1 MDRFL
6 KNEQGLAL
14 TLPLLGV
21 TLALVGVLAVTQ
33 IIKNKSS
40 VNIQPSVAIS
50 VTPSPTPTASPSAS
64 PSPIPTVTISLTPKV
79 QSGPAATTP
88 PGYGYGYITVNT
100 ERGSFPTHVITLPIS
115 SQMVTDTAS
124 EGDCENDCP
133 TLALADY
140 VSRNGA
146 VAGINGT
153 YFCPD
158 TYDDCQ
164 SKKNSTD
171 FPVYNTRLSRWTS
184 EKTLFWNSRSIIYQD
199 GGGMHFMQDAKSFG
213 GGLKAGIVNYPGLLN
228 GGQDIT
234 SAFSLS
240 AKQSSKGTA
249 GGIGFNSTHIH
260 LVIASNVNMADL
272 ASIFKTLG
280 DTYALNLDGGG
291 SSALWFG
298 GYKVGPGRALPNA
311 VLFK

>member
-1 MDRFL
+1 MKSVITATAIVL
-6 KNEQGLAL
+6 V
-14 TLPLLGV
+14 LLGV
-21 TLALVGVLAVTQ
+21 FATIQHVRTQEIKSLPTPTITL
-33 IIKNKSS
+33 S
-40 VNIQPSVAIS
+40 PS
-50 VTPSPTPTASPSAS
+50 PSPTTSPSAS
-64 PSPIPTVTISLTPKV
+64 PTLSPSPKPSITATPKP
-79 QSGPAATTP
+79 QAGPAATTP

-100 ERGSFPTHVITLPIS
+100 DRGSFPAHVITLSIS

-133 TLALADY
+133 TLSLADY
-140 VSRNGA
+140 VNRNGA

-158 TYDDCQ
+158 TYEDCS

-171 FPVYNTRLSRWTS
+171 FPVYNSRLSKWIS

-199 GGGMHFMQDAKSFG
+199 GGGMHFLQDAKSFR

-234 SAFSLS
+234 NAFSLS

-260 LVIASNVNMADL
+260 LVIANNVNMADL
-272 ASIFKTLG
+272 AAIFKALG
-280 DTYALNLDGGG
+280 DTNALNLDGGG

-298 GYKVGPGRALPNA
+298 GYKVGPGRSLPNA